1 MSDAEE
7 EPEDLDLDLSLE
19 RLQEMEVA
27 NDNSF
32 HTEVRRNCYLH
43 RSGFTNLTK

>member
-7 EPEDLDLDLSLE
+7 EPEDLDLSLE